1 MPRTKQTARKEDK
14 GKTKATFSPIRLG
27 EAGETSEPSTGDLV
41 MVVQEG
47 GDESED
53 SQQWP
58 DEEGSVAKQKSASQ
72 IVLPRAAGVAGMHP
86 TFVRYFREHGAT
98 PILQKNL
105 TERRGWTHAMIVKMI
120 RNCNKAW
127 GINKPIP
134 TEYRYMDELDTD
146 EELGP
151 LPKSKGRGTKRGHED
166 EADDEWDPNTS
177 TDTVVKGQRPTKK
190 RREDE
195 CPTKQPYQGKGKG
208 TGKGKGKGKQ
218 SGVSSKTVGQHTVF
232 VTGSAAS
239 AGKKPQAQF
248 KTTPRR
254 GQIAVKTP
262 RKQVAPQRRD
272 AGNPHYDPSKP
283 TVPASTS
290 KGTQFYVPARNN
302 KVKFRPGTLAL
313 REIRHYQKKTN
324 LLIRKLPFRRVVRE
338 IAQDFKADLRF
349 QEAALMALQE
359 ASEAYLVGLF
369 EDTNLCAIHA
379 RRVTILPK
387 DIQLARR
394 IRGERA

>member
-14 GKTKATFSPIRLG
+14 GKEKATFPPIRLA
-27 EAGETSEPSTGDLV
+27 EASETSGPSTGELV

-47 GDESED
+47 GGESQD

-58 DEEGSVAKQKSASQ
+58 DEEGSGAKQTPESQ

-86 TFVRYFREHGAT
+86 TFIKYFREYGAT

-151 LPKSKGRGTKRGHED
+151 LPRSKGRDRKRGRED
-166 EADDEWDPNTS
+166 EDIADDEWDPNTS
-177 TDTVVKGQRPTKK
+177 TDTVTKGQRPVKK
-190 RREDE
+190 RKGDD
-195 CPTKQPYQGKGKG
+195 CPSKQPYL
-208 TGKGKGKGKQ
+208 GKGKGKGKQ
-218 SGVSSKTVGQHTVF
+218 SGVSSTTVGQHTVF
-232 VTGSAAS
+232 VTGSATS

-248 KTTPRR
+248 KTTLRR
-254 GQIAVKTP
+254 GQVAVKTP
-262 RKQVAPQRRD
+262 RKQVAPQRRE

-338 IAQDFKADLRF
+338 IAQDFKTDLRF

-387 DIQLARR
+387 DIQLAHR